1 MESISTVNAS
11 HATGVD
17 GTAKTAKFYF
27 LFIFFL
33 NTKSI
38 GLYAMGVRLY
48 YEGFPCTVKY
58 RQLNRLRMKVT
69 PV

>member
-17 GTAKTAKFYF
+17 GTSKI
-27 LFIFFL
+27 LFFIYFFL

>member
-1 MESISTVNAS
+1 MSTVNAS
-11 HATGVD
+11 HATGVH
-17 GTAKTAKFYF
+17 GTAKNSKILFYYY
-27 LFIFFL
+27 FFL
-33 NTKSI
+33 TRNLS
-38 GLYAMGVRLY
+38 AHPMGVRLC

>member
-17 GTAKTAKFYF
+17 GTAKNSKI
-27 LFIFFL
+27 LFFINFFL